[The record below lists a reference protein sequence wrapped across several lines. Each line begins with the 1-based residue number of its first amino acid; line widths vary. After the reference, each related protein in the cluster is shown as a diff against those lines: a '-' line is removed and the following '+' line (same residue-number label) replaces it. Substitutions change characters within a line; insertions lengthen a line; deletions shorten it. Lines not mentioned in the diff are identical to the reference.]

1 MSKHFPLTT
10 TSQESHHS
18 ISSMAKLAQKSGR
31 PQDQISNF
39 AQKCNLLSQY
49 LKERGSFGDISLGI
63 NGRAEVKGLETHT
76 PPATTLNLLNNMEN
90 SPDDITSGQNA
101 MASADMMKFM
111 DLFPQ
116 FVGSA
121 PPNSTDDAIINKA
134 DHLRQSSPVDPE
146 PAQMTIF
153 YAGKVSVF
161 NDFPADKAKEIMA
174 LATRGSSLTTD
185 GCPSSTPAMIKV
197 KSSNSVAALDSS
209 KGQEVQQLQSQPGA
223 SDVPHATRASLHRF
237 FSKRKDRVAAR
248 APYQINSPTPDHPRP
263 PRSEE
268 DSNLFL
274 ALHEGQSSKQLQ
286 LKL

>member
-1 MSKHFPLTT
+1 
-10 TSQESHHS
+10 
-18 ISSMAKLAQKSGR
+18 MANMAQKSGKT
-31 PQDQISNF
+31 QDQILNF

-63 NGRAEVKGLETHT
+63 NGRAEVRGPETDHT
-76 PPATTLNLLNNMEN
+76 SPAATLNLLNNMEN
-90 SPDDITSGQNA
+90 SSDHITSRKNA

-111 DLFPQ
+111 DFFPQ

-121 PPNSTDDAIINKA
+121 PPNSADDAIDKA
-134 DHLRQSSPVDPE
+134 DHLRKSSPVDPE

-161 NDFPADKAKEIMA
+161 NGFPADKAKEIMA
-174 LATRGSSLTTD
+174 LATKGSSLSTD
-185 GCPSSTPAMIKV
+185 GCPSSTPAMVKV
-197 KSSNSVAALDSS
+197 KSSNSVAALDSN
-209 KGQEVQQLQSQPGA
+209 KGQETLQLQSRPHV
-223 SDVPHATRASLHRF
+223 SDVPHARRASLHRF

-248 APYQINSPTPDHPRP
+248 SPYQINDSAADHPRP

-268 DSNLFL
+268 DRNLFL
-274 ALHEGQSSKQLQ
+274 ALHAAQSSKQLQ

>member
-1 MSKHFPLTT
+1 
-10 TSQESHHS
+10 
-18 ISSMAKLAQKSGR
+18 MANMAQKSGR
-31 PQDQISNF
+31 TQDQISNF

-63 NGRAEVKGLETHT
+63 NGRAEVRGLETDHT
-76 PPATTLNLLNNMEN
+76 SPATTLNLLNNMEN
-90 SPDDITSGQNA
+90 SSDHITSRKNA

-111 DLFPQ
+111 DFFPQ

-121 PPNSTDDAIINKA
+121 PPNCADDAIDKA
-134 DHLRQSSPVDPE
+134 DHLRKSSPVDPE

-161 NDFPADKAKEIMA
+161 NGFPADKAKEIMA
-174 LATRGSSLTTD
+174 LATMGSSLSTD
-185 GCPSSTPAMIKV
+185 VGCPSSTPAMIKV
-197 KSSNSVAALDSS
+197 KSSNSVAALDSN
-209 KGQEVQQLQSQPGA
+209 KGQETLQLQSQPNV
-223 SDVPHATRASLHRF
+223 SDVPHARRASLHRF

-248 APYQINSPTPDHPRP
+248 SPYQMNDPAPDHPRA

-268 DSNLFL
+268 DGNLFL
-274 ALHEGQSSKQLQ
+274 ALHAAQSSKQLQ